1 MKLGRPANDIKQN
14 ETIKESGQ
22 LMETK
27 QSLTIVHANTTC
39 PLLIVIESP

>member
-27 QSLTIVHANTTC
+27 QIVTIVHANTSC
-39 PLLIVIESP
+39 SLLIMIEFR